1 MAYNKGRAEREWLK
15 WKQAEEQIMRQ
26 LGIDETT
33 IEKIR
38 LADWEQFKSDRR
50 FYERLQ
56 ETDTYLDQRPAKEPV
71 IEIQS
76 AEQLLA
82 QIESEKLYQA
92 LLTVDKLTL
101 QIVLLRI
108 EGYSSKEIAE
118 QIGLTVNAVDLR
130 LFRLKNKLKK
140 FLQ

>member
-56 ETDTYLDQRPAKEPV
+56 ETDTYLDQQPATEPV
-71 IEIQS
+71 VKIQS
-76 AEQLLA
+76 VGQLLD
-82 QIESEKLYQA
+82 QIESEGLYQA
-92 LLTVDKLTL
+92 LLAVDKLTL

-108 EGYSSKEIAE
+108 EGYSNKEIAE
-118 QIGLTVNAVDLR
+118 QTGLTVNAVDLR
-130 LFRLKNKLKK
+130 LYRLKNKLKK